1 MSTVTAILFRA
12 GGDDTG
18 IDIEP
23 LPVAVSSLAD
33 LQRFVGGY
41 VDAVRET
48 FNPSQLFEEDDI
60 PSEAREFVGVGYVH
74 DEGIILG
81 LPVNR
86 LASIVFGRELYG
98 DVVMVSGTSPDDEYD
113 GENYDVPSWFADA
126 VHNGSLQESVE
137 QIELIASVTT
147 ALKVCI
153 ADGVVTAQ
161 TLSAMLLRASTGDP
175 ISQASVEELC
185 NYGQARLLS
194 IASDTDI
201 VGGTTSLDDDEIA
214 KFWEEE
220 TE

>member
-12 GGDDTG
+12 GGDDTD

-23 LPVAVSSLAD
+23 LPVAVSSLED

-41 VDAVRET
+41 VDAVRQT
-48 FNPSQLFEEDDI
+48 FNPSELYDEDDI
-60 PSEAREFVGVGYVH
+60 PSEAREFIGVAYVH

-81 LPVNR
+81 LPMNR
-86 LASIVFGRELYG
+86 LASIVFGRELFG

-126 VHNGSLQESVE
+126 VHNGSLQESIEV
-137 QIELIASVTT
+137 IELIASVTT
-147 ALKVCI
+147 ALKVCL
-153 ADGVVTAQ
+153 ADGVVTVQ
-161 TLSAMLLRASTGDP
+161 TLSAMLLRAAEGDLLAR
-175 ISQASVEELC
+175 ASIDELA
-185 NYGQARLLS
+185 NYGQARIS
-194 IASDTDI
+194 AGTDT
-201 VGGTTSLDDDEIA
+201 LDDDEIA